1 MSAFIDF
8 GDYEHF
14 LGLRPNEPDWSG
26 LLSWFIQGKPRAR
39 PLRTFGSVCSR
50 ARPCKGHRHV
60 APAAS
65 LGAWWRLGLFPDK
78 LWGHSSIMEA
88 YEPIGFNMYSL
99 DPHYPVTSLHPRY
112 PMASKLGNH
121 P

>member
-1 MSAFIDF
+1 
-8 GDYEHF
+8 
-14 LGLRPNEPDWSG
+14 
-26 LLSWFIQGKPRAR
+26 
-39 PLRTFGSVCSR
+39 
-50 ARPCKGHRHV
+50 
-60 APAAS
+60 
-65 LGAWWRLGLFPDK
+65 
-78 LWGHSSIMEA
+78 MEA